1 MTDLQKADSPD
12 VVAQQ
17 KLNKKKSITLK
28 SIQTVQKFQKGTVLL
43 ADKSGSMSGD
53 KMNGLKDALTT
64 VWRPGIEGIA
74 FDHNLY
80 ELTEEDIRFLHAS
93 GTTEMLGALKEAW
106 SRSPKH
112 IILMTDGIPDG
123 GTREI
128 LREVR
133 HHTDVPIDT
142 VGIGDLTGNWYDADF
157 LREVARLTGGRFT
170 DVGEPMRLTQTLQ
183 HLLTY
188 TTDGLQEPQEGVI
201 SL

>member
-1 MTDLQKADSPD
+1 MTDLQKADSQGMI
-12 VVAQQ
+12 AKQ

-74 FDHNLY
+74 FDNSLY
-80 ELTEEDIRFLHAS
+80 ELTEEDIGFLHAS

-123 GTREI
+123 GTQEI
-128 LREVR
+128 LKELKY
-133 HHTDVPIDT
+133 HTDVPIDT
-142 VGIGDLTGNWYDADF
+142 VGIGDLTGSRYISLSPPSGDPS
-157 LREVARLTGGRFT
+157 TPSGPS

-188 TTDGLQEPQEGVI
+188 TPDGLQEPQEGVI
-201 SL
+201 NL